1 MSDSLSL
8 RQVRESDRWTL
19 WEWRNSD
26 RIRRVST
33 HDMEIPRNSHDAWFS
48 QQLPKMHDR
57 TVIVQWDGSPV
68 GWYQIE
74 KWDALSNSGEWGNAL
89 GSTNVPIGLGGMLP
103 ILALSHAFER
113 LGAQAMT
120 GRVLELNTNVLSIM
134 RRLRIPKIDVDTIPV
149 TRCDGSLSHTH
160 VFRVDRSGWDEVL
173 EAGRFLVPSALRKSI
188 DLVRSAPIP
197 D

>member
-1 MSDSLSL
+1 MSDALSL

-19 WEWRNSD
+19 WGWRNSD
-26 RIRRVST
+26 RIRRVSI
-33 HDMEIPRNSHDAWFS
+33 HDEEIPRDSHDEWFS
-48 QQLPKMHDR
+48 QHLPRMRDR

-74 KWDALSNSGEWGNAL
+74 KWDPQSNSGEWGIAL
-89 GSTNVPIGLGGMLP
+89 GSTDVPIGLGGMLP

-113 LGAQAMT
+113 LDAQVMT

-134 RRLRIPKIDVDTIPV
+134 RRLRIPRIDLDAVAV
-149 TRCDGSLSHTH
+149 TRDDGSSSRTQI
-160 VFRVDRSGWDEVL
+160 FQMDRSDWGTVL
-173 EAGRFLVPSALRKSI
+173 EAGRSLVPSALRRSI